1 MVNEVE
7 NNNEV
12 ENIEEGSDSDTLS
25 LKGEVIEIL
34 PNTKFKVKLQN
45 GSIILAHASGK
56 MRKNRIKVL
65 QHDSVNVE
73 VSISDL
79 ENLKRKDV
87 KVNGRITFRYKA

>member
-1 MVNEVE
+1 MTDDINDIEVD
-7 NNNEV
+7 N
-12 ENIEEGSDSDTLS
+12 DADTIS
-25 LKGEVIEIL
+25 LKGEVLEIL

-45 GSIILAHASGK
+45 GSVILAHASGK

-65 QHDSVNVE
+65 QYDTVNVE

-79 ENLKRKDV
+79 ENLKRKDA